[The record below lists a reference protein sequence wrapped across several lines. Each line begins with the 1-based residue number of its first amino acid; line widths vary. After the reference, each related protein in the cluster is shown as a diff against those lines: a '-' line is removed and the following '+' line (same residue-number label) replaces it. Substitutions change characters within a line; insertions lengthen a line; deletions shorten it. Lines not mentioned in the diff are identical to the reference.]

1 MDYGAFWSEV
11 TDYCKRKTIL
21 MMDLFIT
28 NIQLFTSQN
37 VNWWSCVES
46 CELL

>member
-21 MMDLFIT
+21 MMDCLLHI
-28 NIQLFTSQN
+28 FTSQM
-37 VNWWSCVES
+37 
-46 CELL
+46 